1 MARARRKRRSITN
14 VLSQDKHQ
22 SRPDL
27 YKAPASPAPGIP
39 IPYPNIAKS
48 SDTARGSKKV
58 KTDGNPTNLPSS
70 NFGKSVGDEEGTSS
84 RSPSLRRVP
93 KRSRTRRKT

>member
-1 MARARRKRRSITN
+1 MVRARRKRRKITARAQ
-14 VLSQDKHQ
+14 SQ
-22 SRPDL
+22 PDPC
-27 YKAPASPAPGIP
+27 KAPAPPAPAIP

-58 KTDGNPTNLPSS
+58 KTNGKLISLKGS

-84 RSPSLRRVP
+84 SSQSLRRVR
-93 KRSRTRRKT
+93 KRSRLRRKTG